1 MDHALEYADEHI
13 LDNIYGQTFPTWARD
28 YWLRQYISICVMWT
42 VGGILSYLIISG
54 LSYYYLFD
62 KSARKDKRFL
72 KNQELLEIKVSLISI
87 PLMALPSAFIFLGEI
102 RGHSKL
108 YEGIDG
114 VSGWAYAVF
123 SVVIYLLFTD
133 TMIYWIHWAIHL
145 PSLYPTIHK
154 LHHKWIVPTPFA
166 SFAFHPADGFAQ
178 SLPYHVFAYFVPLN
192 KFLYLG
198 LFLFVCTW
206 TVSIH
211 DGKGYYYGSIIN
223 GADHHTIHHSD
234 FKYNYGQYFTFW
246 DRIMGT
252 HRLPGHSPNSPKNA
266 NAKAA

>member
-1 MDHALEYADEHI
+1 MEYVVQGVDE
-13 LDNIYGQTFPTWARD
+13 LFLNDFYGKYAPTWESD
-28 YWLRQYISICVMWT
+28 YWFRQYLT
-42 VGGILSYLIISG
+42 VCIVWWLGGVVSYLLISG

-62 KSARKDKRFL
+62 KSSRNDKRFL
-72 KNQELLEIKVSLISI
+72 KNQELKEIKVSLISI
-87 PLMALPSAFIFLGEI
+87 PLMAIPSAFIFVGEI
-102 RGHSKL
+102 RGYSRL

-114 VSGWAYAVF
+114 VSGWAYAIF
-123 SVVIYLLFTD
+123 SVALYLVFTD

-145 PSLYPTIHK
+145 PSLYPIHK
-154 LHHKWIVPTPFA
+154 LHHKWIIPTPFA

-178 SLPYHVFAYFVPLN
+178 SLPYHVFAYFIPLN
-192 KFLYLG
+192 KYLYLS
-198 LFLFVCTW
+198 LFLLVCTW

-211 DGKGYYYGSIIN
+211 DGKGFYYGDIIN

-246 DRIMGT
+246 DRVMGT
-252 HRLPGHSPNSPKNA
+252 HRLPKRSVSTI